1 MANERAITAES
12 VDQVLNLARMRRLSG
27 RLMIAQQGGGSIQE
41 GEMYLQAGQPV
52 FVRCESMVGQ
62 AALLTLLSWRNIQ
75 CTFQRE
81 EPGMMPFAPQAGN
94 ANDTTPFPVSPES
107 GRESN
112 SGSDVSR
119 ASPPAPDLE
128 WLRPQK
134 RDVGRDV
141 LSLPLTRLQRHIY
154 FLVDGHRTL
163 SDLSRCTG
171 KSIQEIELVLRELQT
186 QGLLTI

>member
-1 MANERAITAES
+1 MLS
-12 VDQVLNLARMRRLSG
+12 RL
-27 RLMIAQQGGGSIQE
+27 
-41 GEMYLQAGQPV
+41 
-52 FVRCESMVGQ
+52 
-62 AALLTLLSWRNIQ
+62 
-75 CTFQRE
+75 
-81 EPGMMPFAPQAGN
+81 GMLD
-94 ANDTTPFPVSPES
+94 DTTPFPASPES

-112 SGSDVSR
+112 SGSD
-119 ASPPAPDLE
+119 ASSAPDLE

-186 QGLLTI
+186 QGLVTI